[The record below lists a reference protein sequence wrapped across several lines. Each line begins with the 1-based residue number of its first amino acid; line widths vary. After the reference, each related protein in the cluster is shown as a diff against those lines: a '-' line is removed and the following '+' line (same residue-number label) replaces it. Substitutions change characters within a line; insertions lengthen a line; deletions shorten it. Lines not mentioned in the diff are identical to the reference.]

1 MFLHSCGELAASL
14 AHIGAGAL
22 RARDAI
28 HDIPP
33 SLRGKGVLHVHQ
45 CFPERFR
52 WLVGDVEI
60 IGSLVPGYQS

>member
-1 MFLHSCGELAASL
+1 M

-33 SLRGKGVLHVHQ
+33 SLCEKGVLHVHQ

-60 IGSLVPGYQS
+60 ILP